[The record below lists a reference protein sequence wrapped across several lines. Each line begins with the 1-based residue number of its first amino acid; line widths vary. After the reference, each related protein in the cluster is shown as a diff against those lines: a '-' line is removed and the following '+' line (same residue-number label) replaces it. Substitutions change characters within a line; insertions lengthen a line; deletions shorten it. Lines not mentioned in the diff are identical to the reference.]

1 MTSIRKYGFATVLA
15 FATLS
20 FLPTPASAEGP
31 ASGRF
36 KLTHEVHWQNAVV
49 PAGDYRF
56 TYVADG
62 ASGLLTLTKISDP
75 GAGFIFLV
83 TDTDEV
89 APSGVSRLTLKSTAD
104 GSYVSTM
111 LLPDAGMELH
121 FAAPA
126 HTHKQLARAATTVAS
141 AGQ

>member
-1 MTSIRKYGFATVLA
+1 MTSIRKYV
-15 FATLS
+15 FATLLAFS
-20 FLPTPASAEGP
+20 SLSVMTTLASAQTPASGK
-31 ASGRF
+31 F

-49 PAGDYRF
+49 PAGDYHF

-62 ASGLLTLTKISDP
+62 PTGLLTLSKISDP
-75 GAGFIFLV
+75 AAGFIFLV
-83 TDTDEV
+83 TDTNEV
-89 APSGVSRLTLKSTAD
+89 APSGVSRLTLKSSAE

-121 FAAPA
+121 FSVPA
-126 HTHKQLARAATTVAS
+126 HTEKLARAATTIAS